1 MDEQRAINQSDI
13 FILNL
18 ELHFGFAGDHSE
30 FYLKKIPLRKEVSF
44 RFIKI
49 SIMATVLF
57 HKQDLVPESHARIL
71 EGFLFS
77 MH

>member
-1 MDEQRAINQSDI
+1 MKLD
-13 FILNL
+13 
-18 ELHFGFAGDHSE
+18 FGFAGDHSK

-71 EGFLFS
+71 
-77 MH
+77 